1 MLSQV
6 AQSLGIQAPATVDA
20 MPEEGVS
27 SIPPTHSP
35 SPVQPIAHAP
45 AVSNQSLSSKQDAL
59 RQLKEIAAFFR
70 HSEPHSP
77 VAYLLERAV
86 TWADMPLDQWLTE
99 IIDDEGMLGRIR
111 ERIGVTRA

>member
-1 MLSQV
+1 M
-6 AQSLGIQAPATVDA
+6 
-20 MPEEGVS
+20 
-27 SIPPTHSP
+27 
-35 SPVQPIAHAP
+35 
-45 AVSNQSLSSKQDAL
+45 